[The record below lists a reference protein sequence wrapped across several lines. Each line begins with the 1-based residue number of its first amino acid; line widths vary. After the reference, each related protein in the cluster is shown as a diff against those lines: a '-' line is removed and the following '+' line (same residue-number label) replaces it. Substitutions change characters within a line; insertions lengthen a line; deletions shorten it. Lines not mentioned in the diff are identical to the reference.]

1 MRRRAAAVTLA
12 AGLLIA
18 GAAISIVGTGVAPL
32 TAENPFE
39 ESSSFGVNLLRS
51 DPRGYV
57 FDDAVVRTYEIVLS
71 DEAAARLKADPT
83 AEEYVEGD
91 VIIDGERHDGIGVR
105 YKGFFGALRACFD
118 AQGNQICPR
127 LSYKLKFNEYDPDGR
142 FHGLKRLNLQSMNG
156 DETHMRERLS
166 YEMFRSAGVAAPR
179 SVYAYLI
186 VNGEQL
192 GVYTLTEDIDDR
204 FIADRFGDRGEGILF
219 KEIWPGNV
227 RSGVPFASSIEEAV
241 RRGPDEPDL
250 SRFEAFSD
258 AITDAESEG
267 EAWRA
272 LLDYVEED
280 QIYRYMAADRLTD
293 NWDGIVAWYCVPVC
307 ANHNY
312 FWFEDAR
319 TGQITLIPWDVEQ
332 SWREPSPIRENYGM
346 PDWDEPEKGCGR
358 LKVFW
363 NLDARAPYCDAIIGA
378 IASEGW
384 KGYIEASRRLIA
396 EYPEQRLHERAD
408 EIAAQYESAF
418 ADIPEASRPQALRSW
433 LRQWRDA
440 VKRLHEEI
448 GGRYAYIEKKI
459 AAWDREQAQSGR

>member
-1 MRRRAAAVTLA
+1 MRQRAAAFILA

-18 GAAISIVGTGVAPL
+18 GAAIAIVGTGVAPL

-39 ESSSFGVNLLRS
+39 ETSTFGVNRLRS

-57 FDDAVVRTYEIVLS
+57 FDDAVVRTYEIILS

-83 AEEYVEGD
+83 AEEYVEGT
-91 VIIDGERHDGIGVR
+91 VIIDGERYEGIGVR

-118 AQGNQICPR
+118 PQGNQVCPR
-127 LSYKLKFNEYDPDGR
+127 LSYKLKFNEYDRDGR
-142 FHGLKRLNLQSMNG
+142 FHGLKRLNLQSMHG

-166 YEMFRSAGVAAPR
+166 YEMFRAAGVVAPR
-179 SVYAYLI
+179 SVYASVI
-186 VNGEQL
+186 VNGEPL

-227 RSGVPFASSIEEAV
+227 RAGVTFAPSVAEAV

-250 SRFEAFSD
+250 TRFEAFSD
-258 AITDAESEG
+258 AIADAESED
-267 EAWRA
+267 EVWSA

-307 ANHNY
+307 SNHNF

-319 TGQITLIPWDVEQ
+319 TGQFTLIPWDVEQ
-332 SWREPSPIRENYGM
+332 SWREPSPIREFYEV
-346 PDWDEPEKGCGR
+346 PDWDELEKGCDTR
-358 LKVFW
+358 KVFW
-363 NLDARAPYCDAIIGA
+363 DLSSPAPYCNAVLGA

-384 KGYIEASRRLIA
+384 EGYIEASRRLIA
-396 EYPEQRLHERAD
+396 EYPEQRLQARVD
-408 EIAAQYESAF
+408 EIAARYESVY
-418 ADIPEASRPQALRSW
+418 ADIPEAKRPLVLRNW
-433 LRQWRDA
+433 LEQWRWR

-448 GGRYAYIEKKI
+448 SARYAYIEKKI
-459 AAWDREQAQSGR
+459 AAWDRDRTRPGQ

>member
-1 MRRRAAAVTLA
+1 MRRRAAVALA

-32 TAENPFE
+32 TTENPFE
-39 ESSSFGVNLLRS
+39 ESSSFGVNRLRS

-57 FDDAVVRTYEIVLS
+57 FDDAVVRTYEIILS
-71 DEAAARLKADPT
+71 EEAAAVLKADPT
-83 AEEYVEGD
+83 AEEYVEGA

-166 YEMFRSAGVAAPR
+166 YEMFRSAGVTAPR

-186 VNGEQL
+186 VNGEHL

-204 FIADRFGDRGEGILF
+204 FIADRFGDSGEGILF

-227 RSGVPFASSIEEAV
+227 GSGVPFASSIAEAV

-258 AITDAESEG
+258 AIAGAESEDD
-267 EAWRA
+267 AWRV

-307 ANHNY
+307 ANHNF

-319 TGQITLIPWDVEQ
+319 TGQFTLIPWDVEQ
-332 SWREPSPIRENYGM
+332 SWREPSPIRANYGM
-346 PDWDEPEKGCGR
+346 HDWDEPEKGCGR

-363 NLDARAPYCDAIIGA
+363 DLDARAPYCDAIIGA

-384 KGYIEASRRLIA
+384 EGYIEASRRLIA
-396 EYPEQRLHERAD
+396 EYPEQRLHARVD
-408 EIAAQYESAF
+408 EIAAQYESVF
-418 ADIPEASRPQALRSW
+418 ADIPEAGRPQALRSW
-433 LRQWRDA
+433 LRQWRGA
-440 VKRLHEEI
+440 VKRLHGEI

-459 AAWDREQAQSGR
+459 AAWDRDRAQSGR